1 VEERGVE
8 GGYKLPEILTATFLL
23 EITTLVHFFSIIF
36 SMINSKASS
45 ALSVIDATRLVFWG
59 SYEMNEGGYWGRQTK
74 RRVQRVEAW
83 GVGRPKKSGKN
94 KLKN

>member
-36 SMINSKASS
+36 SMIDSTPSS
-45 ALSVIDATRLVFWG
+45 ATSATDASRLVF
-59 SYEMNEGGYWGRQTK
+59 
-74 RRVQRVEAW
+74 
-83 GVGRPKKSGKN
+83 
-94 KLKN
+94 